1 MPYMNGIET
10 ILAIRQKDKKIPIIA
25 LSANVFEEDKKEA
38 IKSGA
43 DDFLAKPVE
52 EKEILLILE
61 KYLYIELEY
70 ENKEKR
76 IDVKKELESL
86 PQEFVEKLKQK
97 ALLMDNDGIFEL
109 LKAYDLSNDL
119 KMYIKSLVDEFKYQE
134 LVNLV

>member
-1 MPYMNGIET
+1 MNGIET
-10 ILAIRQKDKKIPIIA
+10 ILAIREKDKRIPIIA
-25 LSANVFEEDKKEA
+25 LSANVFEEDKNEA

-109 LKAYDLSNDL
+109 LKAYDLSSGL
-119 KMYIKSLVDEFKYQE
+119 KIYIKSLVHEFKYQE